1 VDGGEIKALLDA
13 LIPLQVGEVVMLLG
27 KDNKKVRLRCAVADI
42 AVQNGVAKAE
52 QFVVDTDNTQIK
64 VHGDVNFANEAM
76 DLELDPYPKEAGIL
90 SLRTPIVVG
99 GEMAQPEAKPKMGP
113 LAARA
118 AVAIGL
124 AAINPA
130 LAILATLENGP
141 GKDTDCG
148 KVLAEARAHGARKKQ
163 S

>member
-1 VDGGEIKALLDA
+1 VKDGF
-13 LIPLQVGEVVMLLG
+13 
-27 KDNKKVRLRCAVADI
+27 
-42 AVQNGVAKAE
+42 AKAE
-52 QFVVDTDNTQIK
+52 NFILDTENTEIK
-64 VHGDVNFANEAM
+64 VHGDVNFRNEAL
-76 DLELDPYPKEAGIL
+76 DIELDPYPKQPGIL
-90 SLRTPIVVG
+90 SLRTPIMVEGVMR
-99 GEMAQPEAKPKMGP
+99 EPKPKPKVGP

-118 AVAIGL
+118 AAAIGL

-148 KVLAEARAHGARKKQ
+148 KVIAEAHAKGAQKKQ